1 MNTTLELDAEFINA
15 VRPLDN
21 RPLDRFLKE
30 LIVLELYRRR
40 QISSG
45 KAAGLLNMQQA
56 EFIRY
61 SSEQGIPFLDMS
73 EAELEN
79 EVELLAAW
87 S

>member
-1 MNTTLELDAEFINA
+1 MNTILELDAEFMSV

-45 KAAGLLNMQQA
+45 KAASLLKMSQS

-61 SSEQGIPFLDMS
+61 ASEQGISVIDMS
-73 EAELEN
+73 DAEFEDEIKQLTD
-79 EVELLAAW
+79 W